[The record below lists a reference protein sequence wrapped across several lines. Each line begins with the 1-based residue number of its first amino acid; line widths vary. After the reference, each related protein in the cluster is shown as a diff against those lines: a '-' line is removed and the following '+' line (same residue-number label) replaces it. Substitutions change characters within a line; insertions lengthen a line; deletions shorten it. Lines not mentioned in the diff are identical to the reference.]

1 MNGMFPVKT
10 LINQREILWN
20 IVVDIVLTVNNLFVP
35 AVSDCED

>member
-20 IVVDIVLTVNNLFVP
+20 IVIDIVLTVNP